1 MKSFHNYGKARRGSC
16 LEDGCAHAED
26 HQRWTRRDFLA
37 GLGLTAGGSLMVGA
51 TPVTALG
58 HSSLLGQL
66 HHASSDRI
74 LVIIQLFG
82 GNDGLNTIVPKEDD
96 RYYNVRPTLA
106 IPKQATLPLT
116 SELGLHPAMLA
127 VRDLYQSGEMAIVQS
142 VGYKDASLSH
152 FRGTDVWLSGSD
164 SDTYLNTGWT
174 GRQLEMAY
182 PNFDVQPTS
191 YPPAV
196 QIGGLGTLLFTGSQ
210 RDMGISVT
218 NPALFSRLAN
228 SGKYYDEQ
236 QVPATPFGEEMAYV
250 RRVANDTF
258 RYGRAIQGASS
269 VGINHVQ
276 YPGQNYL
283 AQNLAIVARLIK
295 GGLGSHIY
303 HVGIGG
309 FDTHGSQGGI
319 NGVHAT
325 LLTRLSEAVEAFL
338 RDIAAGGRRDDVL
351 VMTFSE
357 FGRRVEQNGSS
368 GTDHG
373 TAAPLFLFGPGT
385 IGGLYGNTPSLT
397 DLDNNG
403 NLKYE
408 TDFKAIYSTVLQH
421 WFGFSL
427 SASAAVLGHSYD
439 PLALVRDPSDVLVTD
454 RSRTVLPES
463 FVLDQNYPN
472 PFNPTTTIPYV
483 MRQQGPVRLDVFD
496 VAGRHVRM
504 LLDTVVPAGAHTVAF
519 DGSGLASGVYHYRL
533 RTPEGVLSRQ
543 MALVR

>member
-1 MKSFHNYGKARRGSC
+1 
-16 LEDGCAHAED
+16 
-26 HQRWTRRDFLA
+26 
-37 GLGLTAGGSLMVGA
+37 MVGA

-74 LVIIQLFG
+74 LVLIQLFG

-152 FRGTDVWLSGSD
+152 FRGTDVWLSGSN
-164 SDTYLNTGWT
+164 SDTYLTTGWT
-174 GRQLEMAY
+174 GRQLEMVY

-454 RSRTVLPES
+454 RTRTVLPES
-463 FVLDQNYPN
+463 FALDQNYPN

-483 MRQQGPVRLDVFD
+483 MRQQGPVRLDAFD
-496 VAGRHVRM
+496 AAGRHVRM
-504 LLDTVVPAGAHTVAF
+504 LLDAVVPAGAHTVAF